1 MAAATWSAL
10 ASNDTDVREMCILV
24 MRKSAVSGQPQ
35 KVEIDGGYEM
45 R

>member
-10 ASNDTDVREMCILV
+10 ESSDTDVREMCILV
-24 MRKSAVSGQPQ
+24 MRKSTVSEQPQ
-35 KVEIDGGYEM
+35 KAEIDGGYEM